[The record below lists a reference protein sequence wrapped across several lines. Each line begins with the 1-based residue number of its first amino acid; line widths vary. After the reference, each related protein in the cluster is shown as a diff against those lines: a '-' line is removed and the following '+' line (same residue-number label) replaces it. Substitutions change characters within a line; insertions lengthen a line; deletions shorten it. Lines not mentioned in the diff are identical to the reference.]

1 MGGTGYGGISGSAN
15 LVLDMHLGDRIIGEL
30 LFDTAT
36 ESFAI
41 SYRRYI
47 SLLRQAVVSAL
58 ICLLAERQI
67 SGETKL
73 FA

>member
-1 MGGTGYGGISGSAN
+1 
-15 LVLDMHLGDRIIGEL
+15 MHLGDRIIGEL
-30 LFDTAT
+30 LFDAAT
-36 ESFAI
+36 ESFAV

-67 SGETKL
+67 SGQTKL
-73 FA
+73 LA